1 MVFSLQEKMGDL
13 ISLYL
18 TARDTPTKEAA
29 KALSNFIKDMIDP
42 DKDFIGAMKVI
53 RDAANS
59 GDLDKPGAKHDQR
72 IKGLEDVITIESVSD
87 LSKFFSGVSQAVV
100 NAQEDLNKQSL
111 DYIKHL
117 PQFEGHALIPPS
129 YFAIPS
135 VKAEMKVGISQVK
148 GKGINIVIFHK
159 EQQQRD
165 YSESTISFEV
175 VSAPAPPDAR
185 LPPPVAPQSGT
196 TPLAGPQPLA
206 LNIHEALTESML
218 ADAEVGSPLELS
230 EFESPPAAGD
240 FADVFDFAALDERA
254 RALDIR
260 EHWLE
265 VRAQLLGSRAMLLGD
280 KTVLDFIRRELQARG
295 QELGKLYDNT
305 EDLALILSY
314 TKQDRDGY
322 LVLWPG
328 RAETDRPET
337 WRELRVFHLMRVG
350 DALAFDTSVFET
362 TPGAGF
368 LLLTSRKDL
377 LTLSPEEV
385 ADMSINLGDVLMK
398 IGVKVPS
405 SCLSLIRNSTR
416 FRRFSLRR
424 LWLCA
429 PRSSRSTP
437 CACPCPTLTR
447 TT

>member
-1 MVFSLQEKMGDL
+1 MAFSLQEKMGEL

-18 TARDTPTKEAA
+18 TARDAPTKEAA
-29 KALSNFIKDMIDP
+29 SALANFLKDLI
-42 DKDFIGAMKVI
+42 VI
-53 RDAANS
+53 LPNALKTIQDAAKS
-59 GDLDKPGAKHDQR
+59 GDLDKPGQKHDQSIKR
-72 IKGLEDVITIESVSD
+72 IEDAITIESVSD

-100 NAQEDLNKQSL
+100 DAQEDLNQQSL

-117 PQFEGHALIPPS
+117 PQHEGRALIPPS

-148 GKGINIVIFHK
+148 GKGINVVIFHK
-159 EQQQRD
+159 KEQQQN

-175 VSAPAPPDAR
+175 VSAPVPPSTQ
-185 LPPPVAPQSGT
+185 LPPPASPPEGT
-196 TPLAGPQPLA
+196 TPPNTSPTPLAGPKPIA
-206 LNIHEALTESML
+206 LNIQKALAESSL
-218 ADAEVGSPLELS
+218 ADAEFGSPPEL
-230 EFESPPAAGD
+230 FGFGSPPVAGDSAKASD
-240 FADVFDFAALDERA
+240 FADAFDFAALFADLEERE

-260 EHWLE
+260 EQWLE
-265 VRAQLLGSRAMLLGD
+265 VRAQLLGNRAMLLGD

-314 TKQDRDGY
+314 TKQADRTGY

-350 DALAFDTSVFET
+350 GALAFDTSVFET
-362 TPGAGF
+362 TPGEGF

-385 ADMSINLGDVLMK
+385 ADVSINLGDVLMK
-398 IGVKVPS
+398 IVLVF
-405 SCLSLIRNSTR
+405 NE
-416 FRRFSLRR
+416 
-424 LWLCA
+424 WLNA
-429 PRSSRSTP
+429 E
-437 CACPCPTLTR
+437 
-447 TT
+447 

>member
-1 MVFSLQEKMGDL
+1 MGEI

-18 TARDTPTKEAA
+18 TARDAPTKDAA

-42 DKDFIGAMKVI
+42 DKDFIGALKVI

-59 GDLDKPGAKHDQR
+59 GDLDKPDSKHDQR
-72 IKGLEDVITIESVSD
+72 VKGIEDVITIESVSD
-87 LSKFFSGVSQAVV
+87 LSKFFSGVSRAVV
-100 NAQEDLNKQSL
+100 NAQEDLNEQSL

-117 PQFEGHALIPPS
+117 PQHDGHALIPPS

-159 EQQQRD
+159 EQQRQD

-175 VSAPAPPDAR
+175 VSAPAPPGAQ
-185 LPPPVAPQSGT
+185 LPSPTSPPGGT
-196 TPLAGPQPLA
+196 TTPHVGPTPLVGLKALG
-206 LNIHEALTESML
+206 LNIPKAMAESLL
-218 ADAEVGSPLELS
+218 ADAGFGSPPQLS
-230 EFESPPAAGD
+230 GFGSPPAAEDSAEASD
-240 FADVFDFAALDERA
+240 FADVLDFAARSTALEERA
-254 RALDIR
+254 RTLDIR

-265 VRAQLLGSRAMLLGD
+265 VRARLLGNRAMLLGD
-280 KTVLDFIRRELQARG
+280 KTVLDFIRQELQARG

-305 EDLALILSY
+305 EDLALIFGY
-314 TKQDRDGY
+314 TKQGRSGY
-322 LVLWPG
+322 LVLWPA

-337 WRELRVFHLMRVG
+337 WRELRIFHLMRVG

-362 TPGAGF
+362 TPGEGF

-385 ADMSINLGDVLMK
+385 ADLSINLGDVLMK
-398 IGVKVPS
+398 IILVF
-405 SCLSLIRNSTR
+405 NE
-416 FRRFSLRR
+416 
-424 LWLCA
+424 WLNA
-429 PRSSRSTP
+429 D
-437 CACPCPTLTR
+437 
-447 TT
+447 